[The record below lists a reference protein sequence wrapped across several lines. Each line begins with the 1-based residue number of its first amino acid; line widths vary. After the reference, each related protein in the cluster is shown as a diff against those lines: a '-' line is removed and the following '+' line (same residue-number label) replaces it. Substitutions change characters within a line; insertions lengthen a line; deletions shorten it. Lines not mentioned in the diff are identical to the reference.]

1 MPTGAEIIYILAPM
15 LRYISKVLTVFAASM
30 AVSCSGT
37 AKSGSGTPLPE
48 YHGLYTPSNTKE
60 LQEALHTNHPD
71 YDWGLWGHN
80 LVKAIQGGN
89 GEDMYAVI
97 GGKRTK
103 DQLCFS
109 SPALYQAVR
118 SYIIDQ
124 FGYGDENYSERIT
137 IMPMDNTLACTCPR
151 CRKLGNT
158 EGNATPAVTYFI
170 TKLAREFPRHQF
182 FTSAYHST
190 MKAPSTILPSNVGVF
205 ISSFPLPVQVDFT
218 KSKGYLSFVST
229 VQAWR
234 RKCSRIYIWDYER
247 NFDDYL
253 SPFPC
258 LLAMQS
264 RLRLYERLG
273 LRGVFFNGSGD
284 DYSSF
289 DDMQTQVLAQLMD
302 NPELDV
308 RKAVSAY
315 FKRYYPVTASLLTS
329 YYWGLEQ
336 RAKQSNCVL
345 PLYGSMQ
352 ELCEAYLDPGVFVR
366 FRKKLDQV
374 SKQTEGDERD
384 RLNALLTALAYT
396 QLEMYRCGL
405 LTKDADTAAEMLLI
419 LKGHS
424 EIKGMANRDE
434 VGHSIDEYLKAWK

>member
-1 MPTGAEIIYILAPM
+1 M

-37 AKSGSGTPLPE
+37 AKSVSGTPLPE

-109 SPALYQAVR
+109 SPALYEAVR

-234 RKCSRIYIWDYER
+234 GKCSRIYIWDYER

-284 DYSSF
+284 D
-289 DDMQTQVLAQLMD
+289 QLLAGPHCDALGD
-302 NPELDV
+302 
-308 RKAVSAY
+308 
-315 FKRYYPVTASLLTS
+315 
-329 YYWGLEQ
+329 EQ
-336 RAKQSNCVL
+336 
-345 PLYGSMQ
+345 P
-352 ELCEAYLDPGVFVR
+352 CEAIHLGREPLDG
-366 FRKKLDQV
+366 KL
-374 SKQTEGDERD
+374 
-384 RLNALLTALAYT
+384 ALA
-396 QLEMYRCGL
+396 CGHGCAHL
-405 LTKDADTAAEMLLI
+405 CPPHMKT
-419 LKGHS
+419 GHLGPVCVRGAGDG
-424 EIKGMANRDE
+424 IRTRA
-434 VGHSIDEYLKAWK
+434 